1 MYTLIAFLS
10 VFVFGVD
17 LKDFLSTIGLIY
29 LSFYNLVKEFKLNI
43 YSVFYNWFNPSSF
56 DNLIKDIRSYV
67 DNSNNR
73 IKAFTTVAIVTT
85 TVPTLWA
92 WDQRVAASLP
102 WQWVEVKVEA
112 NTKEFD
118 LKSPELVDEPSVQ
131 MKENL
136 PNNLNTSTTP
146 NQFSESFRDK
156 YKLTLVED
164 YIRINSWDIIT
175 SPYFYIPTIFVVTIS
190 KGYFIWLL
198 VTYFTD
204 DSEFLY
210 RFFHW

>member
-1 MYTLIAFLS
+1 MPLSLPFALWSHAQRVGTGTKGQKQRTKARVGWFKLISKFKAFWVIIFIWRFHNLLYTLIAFLS

-92 WDQRVAASLP
+92 WDQRVAA
-102 WQWVEVKVEA
+102 VEA
-112 NTKEFD
+112 RVTMEA
-118 LKSPELVDEPSVQ
+118 
-131 MKENL
+131 
-136 PNNLNTSTTP
+136 
-146 NQFSESFRDK
+146 
-156 YKLTLVED
+156 
-164 YIRINSWDIIT
+164 IIT
-175 SPYFYIPTIFVVTIS
+175 TFACPCPLGCGPKGVNFCPWLVKS
-190 KGYFIWLL
+190 KGSKGDNGGRSL
-198 VTYFTD
+198 
-204 DSEFLY
+204 FLGAC
-210 RFFHW
+210 F